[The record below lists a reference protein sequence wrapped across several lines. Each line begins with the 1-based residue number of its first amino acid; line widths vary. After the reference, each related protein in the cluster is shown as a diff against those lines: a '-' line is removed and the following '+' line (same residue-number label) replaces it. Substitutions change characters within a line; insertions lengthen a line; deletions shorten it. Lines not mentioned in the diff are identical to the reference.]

1 MPERFT
7 DMQHPREPL
16 FIQVWLTHFVPC
28 FFVGAVLLLGASEMP
43 RPKALPD
50 GNARVLLLAAL
61 NGAAVAAATVAYH
74 LNRNRRLRRR
84 WRTTLGLYTGARL
97 RYAATVGFLA
107 GAADIL
113 LTLSV
118 WGVLCLA
125 ILVLSVLGWNI
136 HAFTHRAVALLVPD
150 SEIRWT
156 DVGELLRIYLA
167 TLIGF
172 TLVNATLEGMH
183 FLAGSPPPFGF
194 GTGDAQPLLDSLYF
208 TVVTMTT
215 LGFGDIVPHT
225 WDGKVLLVVQSLIS
239 YFMFALTVGIIT
251 RGVGGK
257 KKDRK

>member
-1 MPERFT
+1 MPDRST
-7 DMQHPREPL
+7 DMRHPGEPL

-43 RPKALPD
+43 WPKALPG

-61 NGAAVAAATVAYH
+61 NGVAVAAATVAYH
-74 LNRNRRLRRR
+74 LNRNRRRLQ
-84 WRTTLGLYTGARL
+84 WRTTVGLYTGTRL

-107 GAADIL
+107 GAAGIL

-136 HAFTHRAVALLVPD
+136 HAFAHRAVALLKPD
-150 SEIRWT
+150 NEIRWT
-156 DVGELLRIYLA
+156 DVAELLRIYLA

-183 FLAGSPPPFGF
+183 FLAGTPPPFGF
-194 GTGDAQPLLDSLYF
+194 GAGDAQPLLDSLYF

-239 YFMFALTVGIIT
+239 YFMFALMVGIIT

-257 KKDRK
+257 KKDRE